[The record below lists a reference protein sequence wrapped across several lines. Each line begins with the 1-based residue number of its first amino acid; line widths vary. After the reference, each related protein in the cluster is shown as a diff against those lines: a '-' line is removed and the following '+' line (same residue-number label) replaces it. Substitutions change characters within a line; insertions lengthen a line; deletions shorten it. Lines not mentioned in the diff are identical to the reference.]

1 MTKKSLND
9 KFKIIGF
16 WTFAGVFWYLVIA
29 FFLKSKYPIF
39 NFSFNHDTAYEV
51 LKDALTLAAAFLA
64 PVAAFVLFSNWR
76 EQYIEIEVEKDGI
89 ELYERLI
96 LIKNEISDI
105 ETEICFNFSENKKG
119 LEDRLTISLLE
130 KIFQVNLIK
139 NRLRKR
145 NNSTITFCS
154 FADQIGR
161 DIDVSHACLINMYSA
176 KIKFKNATIY
186 NIEYL
191 HESDEEF
198 QERYQNKFQEYES
211 QYIESFNNL
220 EKDLQRLDEL
230 TDLIRIQ
237 I

>member
-1 MTKKSLND
+1 MANKSLNE

-16 WTFAGVFWYLVIA
+16 WTFGGIFWYLLIS
-29 FFLKSKYPIF
+29 FFLLSDYPIQDYP
-39 NFSFNHDTAYEV
+39 FNHKKTYEV
-51 LKDALTLAAAFLA
+51 LKDALSLAAAFLA

-76 EQYIEIEVEKDGI
+76 EQHIEVEVEKGGI
-89 ELYERLI
+89 ELYERLM

-105 ETEICFNFSENKKG
+105 KSEICFNFSEDKKG
-119 LEDRLTISLLE
+119 LEDRLTITLFE

-161 DIDVSHACLINMYSA
+161 DVDICIACLMNMYSA
-176 KIKFKNATIY
+176 KIKITNSNIY
-186 NIEYL
+186 NFEYIN
-191 HESDEEF
+191 ESDKEF
-198 QERYQNKFQEYES
+198 KERYQEKFDEFES
-211 QYIESFNNL
+211 QYTVGFNKLVNDL
-220 EKDLQRLDEL
+220 EALDIL
-230 TDLIRIQ
+230 TDTIRIQ

>member
-9 KFKIIGF
+9 KFKNIGF

-39 NFSFNHDTAYEV
+39 NFIFNPDTAYEV

-64 PVAAFVLFSNWR
+64 PVAAFILFSNWR

-186 NIEYL
+186 NFEYL

-198 QERYQNKFQEYES
+198 QERYQNKFHEYEN
-211 QYIESFNNL
+211 QYIESFNKL